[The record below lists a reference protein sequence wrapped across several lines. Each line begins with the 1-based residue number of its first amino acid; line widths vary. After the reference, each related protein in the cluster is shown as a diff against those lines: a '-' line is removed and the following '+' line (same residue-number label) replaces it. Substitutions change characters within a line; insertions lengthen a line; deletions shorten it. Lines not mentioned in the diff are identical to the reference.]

1 MLCRRSLRLL
11 PPHDACGQG
20 VLNGAPRARDNQ
32 PREPYSGSYYRF
44 GGKPIMTKKSE
55 RLTSSSDY
63 KNARESGT
71 AASHAECDSGVYLAR
86 LLVRRFT
93 FVNKRTA
100 DYLGLPQDHPL
111 RFGIDTGAAWEAH
124 IPFLHPDDHGE
135 TRVIWSTCLRP
146 EEAGEV
152 SFRARD
158 AQGGYRWFPRSET
171 RPGATA
177 WYTGNYRAF
186 ER

>member
-1 MLCRRSLRLL
+1 MAVEFPCVARFSPELQPHRRMLCRRSLRLL

-86 LLVRRFT
+86 LLVRRSHLREQTNCGLSRSSTRSPLAFRHRYRRGVGGPYPVFASRRSRRNT
-93 FVNKRTA
+93 RDLVNLSAPR
-100 DYLGLPQDHPL
+100 GGGRGELP
-111 RFGIDTGAAWEAH
+111 
-124 IPFLHPDDHGE
+124 
-135 TRVIWSTCLRP
+135 S
-146 EEAGEV
+146 
-152 SFRARD
+152 S
-158 AQGGYRWFPRSET
+158 
-171 RPGATA
+171 
-177 WYTGNYRAF
+177 
-186 ER
+186 